1 MGSAFPLN
9 SRNGPIYTIVHNPLA
24 AIAAGL
30 TIAALAWAQDSG
42 IDAAKQLFA
51 QYVALER
58 AYDPSV
64 ADLYADDALI
74 KTRRKPP
81 MGDPV
86 DVIVPAPKYKT
97 QLRELASVAK
107 VRGDRNTYSAVTYSP
122 EGELV
127 RINASRFSGSRK
139 QASPFRLLVGPSP
152 GGQWLIYEE
161 LSESQQ

>member
-1 MGSAFPLN
+1 
-9 SRNGPIYTIVHNPLA
+9 VQNPLA

-30 TIAALAWAQDSG
+30 AIAALAWAQDSG

-74 KTRRKPP
+74 KTRRKAP
-81 MGDPV
+81 MGDPQ

-97 QLRELASVAK
+97 LLRELGPVAK
-107 VRGDRNTYSAVTYSP
+107 VRGDRSTYSDVTYMP

-127 RINASRFSGSRK
+127 RINAARFSGSRK
-139 QASPFRLLVGPSP
+139 QASPISLLVGRSP

>member
-1 MGSAFPLN
+1 MGRGLSGNGRSSAM
-9 SRNGPIYTIVHNPLA
+9 YAIVQNPLC

-30 TIAALAWAQDSG
+30 AIAALAWAQDSG
-42 IDAAKQLFA
+42 TDAAKQLFA
-51 QYVALER
+51 QYIALER
-58 AYDPSV
+58 AYDPGI
-64 ADLYADDALI
+64 ANLYADDALI

-107 VRGDRNTYSAVTYSP
+107 VRGDRNTYSDVTYTP
-122 EGELV
+122 ESELV
-127 RINASRFSGSRK
+127 RINALRFSGSRK
-139 QASPFRLLVGPSP
+139 QAGLFRLLVGPSP